1 MASGQYSDI
10 EALAA
15 AIADDLCGLPDAPAK
30 GNPQAVA
37 RLVAEAIRDNFRIEE
52 EINREADQALAA
64 LGRSAAGMDQH
75 KLLGGLRER
84 IAKKRGFA
92 L

>member
-1 MASGQYSDI
+1 MAATTDLES
-10 EALAA
+10 LAA

-37 RLVAEAIRDNFRIEE
+37 RIVADTIRDNFRAEE
-52 EINREADQALAA
+52 EIDREADRALAA
-64 LGRSAAGMDQH
+64 LGSSAAGMDKV
-75 KLLGGLRER
+75 KLLAGLRER
-84 IAKKRGFA
+84 IAKKRGFV